1 MSFFSENKNNI
12 INRMVS
18 GNASHRLT
26 AIPTAAA
33 DHYDLSPNQF
43 RDALSFR
50 YGHEI

>member
-1 MSFFSENKNNI
+1 MSFSPQNKNNI

-18 GNASHRLT
+18 RNASHRLT
-26 AIPTAAA
+26 VIPTAPA

-43 RDALSFR
+43 RDALSLS